1 MRLKSLTNVR
11 PVKDQGCEIIAA
23 PTSGA
28 FKVSDEA
35 ASVLGVTEGDRVD
48 IAEHP
53 AEPGKF
59 FAGKGFDDG
68 DNVNGSKLGK
78 SGSYLTLS
86 AAAAWS
92 KMGDADHNIHF
103 VIDKENG
110 EEVEVPGAE
119 GTITYYPLVEDR
131 KVPKQQRS
139 SSSNEAANMPEPQAV
154 PSDEAG
160 DSLEDL

>member
-1 MRLKSLTNVR
+1 MRFKSLTNVR

-28 FKVSDEA
+28 FKISDEA
-35 ASVLGVTEGDRVD
+35 ASVLGVTVGDRVD

-59 FAGKGFDDG
+59 FAAKGFENENG
-68 DNVNGSKLGK
+68 VNGSKLGK

-92 KMGDADHNIHF
+92 KMGDSENNTHF
-103 VIDKENG
+103 VLDKENG
-110 EEVEVPGAE
+110 EVDEN
-119 GTITYYPLVEDR
+119 TNITYYPLVEDR
-131 KVPKQQRS
+131 KVPKQTRSGS
-139 SSSNEAANMPEPQAV
+139 SSEEEAPQTAMA
-154 PSDEAG
+154 SEEAG